1 MLPTFSSTVTR
12 SSCGILRHGVLPM
25 ANAAM
30 FSTLHRAHRV
40 FVPKGQ
46 QVRHLNLHEHQSL
59 GVFKKYGVCVPHGYY
74 ATSPEDAEKFAQ
86 QLGGGDVVVK
96 AQVLAGGRGR
106 GYFKE
111 NGFQGGV
118 HIVKNPIEAKD
129 IASKM
134 IGKTLVTKQTG
145 EAGKPC
151 NGVFLS
157 ERFQIASE
165 KYFAILMDRSFGGPV
180 MVGSKYGG
188 MSIEDVAAEH
198 PDAIIKIPVDINSG
212 ISDGEAREM
221 AEKIGFQGEIVD
233 EAVIAIK
240 ALYDTFRQSDCTMV
254 EINPLAETSDGR
266 VMVCDAKV
274 NFDDNAQFRQKCVHS
289 MRDRTQ
295 EDPREVAA
303 SEWDLNYIGLDGNIG
318 CMVNGAGLAMATM
331 DLLSLKGG
339 SPANFL
345 DVGGSAQADQVKAAF
360 EILEKDPK
368 VKSILVN
375 IFGGIMRC
383 DVIAQGVVQATTELN
398 MQKPIVIRL
407 VGTNVEQGKQIIKD
421 AGLKVYAFDD
431 LNEAAGKAV
440 SLAQ

>member
-1 MLPTFSSTVTR
+1 
-12 SSCGILRHGVLPM
+12 M
-25 ANAAM
+25 ANAAT
-30 FSTLHRAHRV
+30 FSTLNRNRRV
-40 FVPKGQ
+40 FVPRGL

-74 ATSPEDAEKFAQ
+74 AKTPEEAEQFAKE
-86 QLGGGDVVVK
+86 LGGGDVVVK

-129 IASKM
+129 LASKM

-157 ERFQIASE
+157 ERFQIATE

-221 AEKIGFQGEIVD
+221 AEKIGFEGEIVD

-240 ALYDTFRQSDCTMV
+240 ALYETFRQSDCTMV
-254 EINPLAETSDGR
+254 EINPLAETKDGR

-274 NFDDNAQFRQKCVHS
+274 NFDDNAQFRQEEVHAL
-289 MRDRTQ
+289 RDRTQ

-360 EILEKDPK
+360 EILENDPK

-383 DVIAQGVVQATTELN
+383 DVIAQGVVQASTELS
-398 MQKPIVIRL
+398 MKKPIIIRL
-407 VGTNVEQGKQIIKD
+407 VGTNVEQGKKIIQE
-421 AGLKVYAFDD
+421 AGLKVYAYDD

-440 SLAQ
+440 ALAGQ

>member
-1 MLPTFSSTVTR
+1 MSHYPVFSPIFPFPSVMLPTLSTTRGCSSIMMR
-12 SSCGILRHGVLPM
+12 RGVLPM
-25 ANAAM
+25 ANAAT
-30 FSTLHRAHRV
+30 FSTLNRNRRL
-40 FVPKGQ
+40 FVPRGL

-74 ATSPEDAEKFAQ
+74 AKTPEEAEQFAKE
-86 QLGGGDVVVK
+86 LGGGDVVVK

-129 IASKM
+129 LASKM
-134 IGKTLVTKQTG
+134 IGKTL
-145 EAGKPC
+145 
-151 NGVFLS
+151 
-157 ERFQIASE
+157 RFQIATE

-221 AEKIGFQGEIVD
+221 AEKIGFEGDIVD

-240 ALYDTFRQSDCTMV
+240 ALYETFRQSDCTMV
-254 EINPLAETSDGR
+254 EINPLAETKDGR
-266 VMVCDAKV
+266 VMRRFMHLETAHRRIL
-274 NFDDNAQFRQKCVHS
+274 ARLLL
-289 MRDRTQ
+289 
-295 EDPREVAA
+295 P
-303 SEWDLNYIGLDGNIG
+303 EWDLNYIGLDGNIG

-360 EILEKDPK
+360 EILENDPK

-383 DVIAQGVVQATTELN
+383 DVIAQGVVQASTELS
-398 MQKPIVIRL
+398 MKKPIIIRL
-407 VGTNVEQGKQIIKD
+407 VGTNVEQGKKIIQE
-421 AGLKVYAFDD
+421 AGLKVYAYDD

-440 SLAQ
+440 ALAGQ